1 MPPSSLSKWDPTG
14 ATTPQ
19 PHFPDTPSA
28 GHSPRWALTKKRFS
42 FGSKKWNTVE
52 SGNGTPAE
60 SSKDQE
66 DREAAATRANASD
79 VSLEAPMPNPKEPNQ
94 MDVPEERLPRGEG
107 SPTNSPPMHE
117 IAAKV
122 HADADA
128 RAARAAVRSS
138 TPQSA
143 AAARARA
150 SPKVKRAEAEE
161 GEAYELEVPPN
172 AKPGSKLKF
181 LIPGTAEAVVIVV
194 PEGAEPG
201 RIISF
206 SMPGNKDEVVRAEL
220 LDEEETEEETYEL
233 EVPSNAKPGSK
244 LKFLIPGTAETV
256 VIMVPEGAEP
266 GRIISF
272 SMPGNKDEV
281 VQAQLLEQTQAAT
294 VIQTRVR
301 GKHARRAART
311 KIEARSIEL
320 AAASP
325 EKEKDVPK
333 SEALAHAVEAEVA
346 LKTAPSTMPASSAR
360 AAAEAKKAELGAAA
374 TRAADWAAAAK
385 AVADKAAAST
395 SPVVRP
401 TTPVARPTTP
411 VEIHQERLA
420 EIAAKKARDRTAED
434 EREAKL
440 AFLLE
445 SELETKLAADLDE
458 LTNREQAAQHALA
471 ETEATEAAVASAL
484 GKVRLSKAEIALFDE
499 KALSLQQV
507 SALFAAYQKQCNSC
521 YGALEAAEDN
531 AKVLLAV
538 QNSTKARLAE
548 ELAESEAKLAKQS
561 TKTRMKK
568 TELEALADMCTVAE
582 ERPAEVLLHATCEA
596 ATQEMK
602 LQMATLATQLRVDEH
617 ARQQESVSEMARV
630 LSGQQKRAEAT
641 QLIVQLINSKLD
653 KDAEHIGRLHEQ
665 IEALELAETHAAL
678 HATLVNAGFVTDVLA
693 ATELKAVQERA
704 LTRAAPPKLGTPGVA
719 PEETTLNAAFQLAP
733 EAEGGQPTRE
743 ALLAE
748 MGLVVGAQCGATARC
763 LRDLEQWQAQF
774 QADAEVASAQRKNQL
789 IAASAEK
796 TALEV
801 SKAEREAYVA
811 KKEAQLKVERAEASA
826 TAKMIHVMHGCIRML
841 EEEIAACNAYQSKC
855 QSASD
860 AAKAEKASAVGVLEG
875 LQLKHKGYQRQ
886 GHAVLESEVKVQ
898 EQYTKYARGLSA
910 QLEVLR
916 VEIASHPLSS
926 EFEWKGEG
934 TAPSKT
940 GAQLLAQHK
949 VESTRWLAEL
959 QARRGLV
966 ASKLDELRSRLSD
979 AEKHAAQESK
989 SLAEL
994 RAQQV
999 TVLYDLE
1006 QYAEQLEAKSPR
1018 AAAITSPRRS
1028 PRRAI
1033 VATMAF
1039 PSAKKPS
1046 SVGSIFVGRAQIAPS
1061 DSELLEATPKP
1072 VEQNVSPYSAQERFL
1087 RAKEQKILAEEEN
1100 PDYNPDLAPTP
1111 PPGTPARELSFP
1123 KYTSPRGDAPT
1134 PPANK
1139 APSPPP
1145 RGVGSPA
1152 SVATAT
1158 GRKLDSPMKSPRG
1171 NLGTS

>member
-1 MPPSSLSKWDPTG
+1 MPSVSKWDPTG
-14 ATTPQ
+14 ATTSQ
-19 PHFPDTPSA
+19 PSFPFTPSA

-42 FGSKKWNTVE
+42 FGSKKWNIVE
-52 SGNGTPAE
+52 GGNGSPAE

-66 DREAAATRANASD
+66 DREGATTPRANAPN
-79 VSLEAPMPNPKEPNQ
+79 VSLEAPMPKPKEPNQ
-94 MDVPEERLPRGEG
+94 MDVHEERLPRSEG

-128 RAARAAVRSS
+128 RAARAAIRSS

-143 AAARARA
+143 ASARARA

-161 GEAYELEVPPN
+161 GEAYELEVPQD

-181 LIPGTAEAVVIVV
+181 
-194 PEGAEPG
+194 
-201 RIISF
+201 S
-206 SMPGNKDEVVRAEL
+206 
-220 LDEEETEEETYEL
+220 
-233 EVPSNAKPGSK
+233 
-244 LKFLIPGTAETV
+244 IPGTAETV

-272 SMPGNKDEV
+272 SMPRNKDEV

-325 EKEKDVPK
+325 EKEKADVPKSIELAAASPEKEKADVPK
-333 SEALAHAVEAEVA
+333 SEALTQAVQAEVA

-374 TRAADWAAAAK
+374 TRAADWAAADK
-385 AVADKAAAST
+385 AVADKAAAVT
-395 SPVVRP
+395 S
-401 TTPVARPTTP
+401 PVARPTTP

-420 EIAAKKARDRTAED
+420 EIAAKKARDRAAED
-434 EREAKL
+434 EHEAKH

-471 ETEATEAAVASAL
+471 ETESTEAAVASAL
-484 GKVRLSKAEIALFDE
+484 GKVRLSKAEIASFDE

-507 SALFAAYQKQCNSC
+507 SALFAAYQTQCNSC

-538 QNSTKARLAE
+538 QISTKARLAE

-561 TKTRMKK
+561 TKTRMKQ
-568 TELEALADMCTVAE
+568 TELEALADMCKVAE
-582 ERPAEVLLHATCEA
+582 ERPAEVLLHATSEVA
-596 ATQEMK
+596 MQELK
-602 LQMATLATQLRVDEH
+602 LQMATLATQLRVVEH
-617 ARQQESVSEMARV
+617 ARQQESVSEMVRV

-641 QLIVQLINSKLD
+641 QLIVQLIKSKLD

-678 HATLVNAGFVTDVLA
+678 HATLVNAGFDTDVLA

-733 EAEGGQPTRE
+733 EAEGGQPTRK

-748 MGLVVGAQCGATARC
+748 MELVVGAQSGATARC
-763 LRDLEQWQAQF
+763 LRDLELWQAQF
-774 QADAEVASAQRKNQL
+774 QADAEAASAQRKNEL

-826 TAKMIHVMHGCIRML
+826 TAKVIHVMHGCIRML
-841 EEEIAACNAYQSKC
+841 EGEIAACNAYQSKC

-860 AAKAEKASAVGVLEG
+860 AAKAEEANAAGVLDA

-898 EQYTKYARGLSA
+898 EQYTKYARGLRT

-934 TAPSKT
+934 TAPNKT

-994 RAQQV
+994 RVQQV

-1061 DSELLEATPKP
+1061 NSELLEATPKP

-1087 RAKEQKILAEEEN
+1087 RTKEQKILAEEEN

-1123 KYTSPRGDAPT
+1123 KYTSPRGDPPT
-1134 PPANK
+1134 PPAYK

-1158 GRKLDSPMKSPRG
+1158 GRKLDSQMKSPRG
-1171 NLGTS
+1171 NLGTF

>member
-1 MPPSSLSKWDPTG
+1 MIPVKRRMPSVSKWDPTG
-14 ATTPQ
+14 ATTSQ
-19 PHFPDTPSA
+19 PSFPFTPSA

-42 FGSKKWNTVE
+42 FGSKKWNIVE
-52 SGNGTPAE
+52 GGNGSPAE

-66 DREAAATRANASD
+66 DREGATTPRANAPN
-79 VSLEAPMPNPKEPNQ
+79 VSLEAPMPKPKEPNQ
-94 MDVPEERLPRGEG
+94 MDVHEERLPRSEG

-128 RAARAAVRSS
+128 RAARAAIRSS

-143 AAARARA
+143 ASARARA

-161 GEAYELEVPPN
+161 GEAYELEVPQD

-181 LIPGTAEAVVIVV
+181 
-194 PEGAEPG
+194 
-201 RIISF
+201 S
-206 SMPGNKDEVVRAEL
+206 
-220 LDEEETEEETYEL
+220 
-233 EVPSNAKPGSK
+233 
-244 LKFLIPGTAETV
+244 IPGTAETV

-272 SMPGNKDEV
+272 SMPRNKDEV

-325 EKEKDVPK
+325 EKEKADVPKSIELAAASPEKEKADVPK
-333 SEALAHAVEAEVA
+333 SEALTQAVQAEVA

-374 TRAADWAAAAK
+374 TRAADWAAADK
-385 AVADKAAAST
+385 AVADKAAAVT
-395 SPVVRP
+395 S
-401 TTPVARPTTP
+401 PVARPTTP

-420 EIAAKKARDRTAED
+420 EIAAKKARDRAAED
-434 EREAKL
+434 EHEAKH

-471 ETEATEAAVASAL
+471 ETESTEAAVASAL
-484 GKVRLSKAEIALFDE
+484 GKVRLSKAEIASFDE

-507 SALFAAYQKQCNSC
+507 SALFAAYQTQCNSC

-538 QNSTKARLAE
+538 QISTKARLAE

-561 TKTRMKK
+561 TKTRMKQ
-568 TELEALADMCTVAE
+568 TELEALADMCKVAE
-582 ERPAEVLLHATCEA
+582 ERPAEVLLHVTSEVAM
-596 ATQEMK
+596 QELK
-602 LQMATLATQLRVDEH
+602 LQMATLATQLRVVEH
-617 ARQQESVSEMARV
+617 ARQQESVSEMVRV

-641 QLIVQLINSKLD
+641 QLIVQLIKSKLD

-678 HATLVNAGFVTDVLA
+678 HATLVNAGFDTDVLA

-733 EAEGGQPTRE
+733 GAEGGQPTRK

-748 MGLVVGAQCGATARC
+748 MELVVGAQSGATARC
-763 LRDLEQWQAQF
+763 LRDLELWQAQF
-774 QADAEVASAQRKNQL
+774 QADAEAASAQRKNEL

-826 TAKMIHVMHGCIRML
+826 TAKVIHVMHGCIRML
-841 EEEIAACNAYQSKC
+841 EGEIAACNAYQSKC

-860 AAKAEKASAVGVLEG
+860 AAKAEEANAAGVLDA

-898 EQYTKYARGLSA
+898 EQYTKYARGLRT

-934 TAPSKT
+934 TAPNKT

-994 RAQQV
+994 RVQQV

-1061 DSELLEATPKP
+1061 NSELLEATPKP

-1087 RAKEQKILAEEEN
+1087 RTKEQKILAEEEN

-1158 GRKLDSPMKSPRG
+1158 GRKLDSQMKSPRG
-1171 NLGTS
+1171 NLGTF